1 MKKLLSRPEISH
13 LYKYCPSG
21 LDRLKSVITRSELYF
36 PDPSQLNDP
45 AEAKPKL
52 AKLSLEKICSFL
64 HNMFILNNP
73 NLPPDLY
80 QQNKAQIEFNVSRF
94 GSQKILE
101 EMSKTLNAEFSTFRI
116 YSMSKRSDN
125 MSLWARYAS
134 NHRGYC
140 LEFSNSGLFTAAREV
155 IYGDTVD
162 FDPTDPDQRNA
173 YILFQKTLDWQTEEE
188 VRLVTPRGTL
198 PIIKFDPNL
207 LTRIIIGQYMPDK
220 KINMIRKWANVR
232 SPLLTI
238 VRAEYNEFEHKINF
252 IPIPL

>member
-1 MKKLLSRPEISH
+1 MKKSLSRPDVSH
-13 LYKYCPSG
+13 LYKYCPTG
-21 LDRLKSVITRSELYF
+21 LDRLKSVITKSELYF
-36 PDPSQLNDP
+36 PTPSQLNDP

-64 HNMFILNNP
+64 YNMFVFNNP
-73 NLPPDLY
+73 SLSKDLY
-80 QQNKAQIEFNVSRF
+80 QQTKAQIEYNGSRF
-94 GSQKILE
+94 GSQKLLE
-101 EMSKTLNAEFSTFRI
+101 EMPKILNAEFSTLRI
-116 YSMSKRSDN
+116 YSMSKRPDN
-125 MSLWARYAS
+125 MSLWAKYAS
-134 NHRGYC
+134 NHKGYC

-155 IYGDTVD
+155 IYGNTVD

-173 YILFQKTLDWQTEEE
+173 YILFQKNLDWQTEEE

-220 KINMIRKWANVR
+220 KINMIRKWASLR
-232 SPLLTI
+232 SPVLTI
-238 VRAEYNEFEHKINF
+238 VRAEYNEFEHKISF

>member
-13 LYKYCPSG
+13 LYKYYPSG

-101 EMSKTLNAEFSTFRI
+101 EMSKTLNTEFSTLHI
-116 YSMSKRSDN
+116 YSMSKRPDN
-125 MSLWARYAS
+125 MSLWAKYAS
-134 NHRGYC
+134 NHKGYC
-140 LEFSNSGLFTAAREV
+140 LEFSNSGFFAAAREV
-155 IYGDTVD
+155 IYGDIVN
-162 FDPTDPDQRNA
+162 FDPTDPEQRNA
-173 YILFQKTLDWQTEEE
+173 FFLFQKTLDWQTEEE
-188 VRLVTPRGTL
+188 VRLVMPRGISS
-198 PIIKFDPNL
+198 IIQFESNL

-220 KINMIRKWANVR
+220 KINMIRKWTSMR
-232 SPLLTI
+232 SPKLTI
-238 VRAEYNEFEHKINF
+238 VRAKYDEFEHKLNF
-252 IPIPL
+252 IPIQL

>member
-1 MKKLLSRPEISH
+1 MKKSLSRPDVSH
-13 LYKYCPSG
+13 LYKYYTG
-21 LDRLKSVITRSELYF
+21 DLDRLKSVITKSELYF
-36 PDPSQLNDP
+36 PNPSQLNDP

-73 NLPPDLY
+73 NLSPDLY
-80 QQNKAQIEFNVSRF
+80 QQNKAQIEFNVSLF
-94 GSQKILE
+94 GPHKILE
-101 EMSKTLNAEFSTFRI
+101 EMSKILNAEFSTFRI
-116 YSMSKRSDN
+116 YSMSKRPDN
-125 MSLWARYAS
+125 MSLWVKYA
-134 NHRGYC
+134 NNYRGSC

-198 PIIKFDPNL
+198 PIIKFAPNL
-207 LTRIIIGQYMPDK
+207 LTRIIIGQDMPDK
-220 KINMIRKWANVR
+220 KINMIRKWASLR
-232 SPLLTI
+232 SSALTI
-238 VRAEYNEFEHKINF
+238 VHAKYNEFGHKINF
-252 IPIPL
+252 IPILL